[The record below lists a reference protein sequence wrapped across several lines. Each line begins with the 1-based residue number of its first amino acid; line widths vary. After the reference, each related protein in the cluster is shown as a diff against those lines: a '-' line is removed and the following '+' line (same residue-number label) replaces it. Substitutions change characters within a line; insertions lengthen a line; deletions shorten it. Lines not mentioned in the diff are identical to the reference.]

1 LSVSFD
7 HVQLRVVLHRS
18 PLDARRDVVRV
29 HTAVLDM
36 LGMKAWDPLELRGT
50 RRTAALAAA
59 APEHTPTS
67 AVLIDDLTCV
77 NAGVSQGDPVTV
89 GRAVVK
95 GGMAVGLSGMPPK
108 PNADPDTLR
117 MALLGKILVAGDKV
131 SLLPQDFARPPE
143 AAGAVLDD
151 TVRNLAAAF
160 GTEWQTVVATVSTTA
175 PSGCVR
181 VTMETQILIDG
192 EAITS
197 GSSTRL
203 GTGGA
208 ATTEADL
215 PGLEGQFKR
224 LRELLDLSF
233 NHSDLLE
240 RLGTTPQIGVL
251 LTGPPGSGKGALV
264 HAVAGA
270 LGVRVSR
277 VWGPHLTRLQTPS
290 ALGELEGAF
299 LSASSRGP
307 AVVMI
312 EDVEAIAPRAE
323 PGPLFARLL
332 ELTAEAVRT
341 GRVAVVCTTA
351 HPEDTASEL
360 GDIGILDQE
369 IAIGLPQ
376 PEDRRRMLEVH
387 TRPLPLGPDVDLNDV
402 AARTPGFV
410 AADLVG
416 LCREAALRAA
426 QRTVARGPDSAP
438 FVGRSD
444 FDAALDVVKPSVL
457 HGHEVEVAE
466 VSMEDVGDMER
477 TKQALREAVVW
488 PLRYADTFERLGVE
502 PSSGVLLYGPPGC
515 GKTFLVKALVHEA
528 RASFLS
534 VKGAE
539 LLSKWVGESERSVRE
554 LFRRSRS
561 SAPALVFFDEIDALA
576 PARGAVHDSGST
588 DRVVAQLLTELDG
601 IEDLNGVFVV
611 GATNRPDLVDPAL
624 LRPGRLER
632 LVYVP
637 PPDAAARRAI
647 LGAVTKRMPLE
658 AGLDLD
664 ALAAGC
670 DGYSAA
676 DLDALARAAALI
688 AMREDVS
695 ALRVTASHFAAARG
709 EIRPSL
715 RAEQIAALERFGSP
729 R

>member
-1 LSVSFD
+1 MSFD
-7 HVQLRVVLHRS
+7 RIQLSVVLHRS

-29 HTAVLDM
+29 HAVVLDT
-36 LGMKAWDPLELRGT
+36 LGMSVWDPLELRGT
-50 RRTAALAAA
+50 RKTAALVAH
-59 APEHTPTS
+59 APDDTPTS
-67 AVLIDDLTCV
+67 ALLIDDLTCA
-77 NAGVSQGDPVTV
+77 NAGVKQGDLVMV
-89 GRAVVK
+89 GRAEVEA
-95 GGMAVGLSGMPPK
+95 GIAVGLSGIPPQ
-108 PNADPDTLR
+108 PSVDPDTLR
-117 MALLGKILVAGDKV
+117 MALLGKILVAGDQV

-143 AAGAVLDD
+143 AAGALLDE
-151 TVRNLAAAF
+151 TVRTLAATF
-160 GTEWQTVVATVSTTA
+160 GSEWHTVVATVSTTA
-175 PSGCVR
+175 PAGCVR
-181 VTMETQILIDG
+181 VTMETEILIDG
-192 EAITS
+192 KALTS

-203 GTGGA
+203 GAG
-208 ATTEADL
+208 EADL
-215 PGLEGQFKR
+215 PGLEGQFRR

-233 NHSDLLE
+233 NHSDILG

-251 LTGPPGSGKGALV
+251 LSGPPGSGKGALV

-270 LGVRVSR
+270 VGVRVSH
-277 VWGPHLTRLQTPS
+277 VWGPRLARLPAPS
-290 ALGELEGAF
+290 ALGELEGTF

-307 AVVMI
+307 GVVMI

-323 PGPLFARLL
+323 GGPLSVRLL
-332 ELTAEAVRT
+332 ELTAEAVKT

-351 HPEDTASEL
+351 HPEDTAAEL
-360 GDIGILDQE
+360 RDLGILDQE
-369 IAIGLPQ
+369 IAIELPQ

-387 TRPLPLGPDVDLNDV
+387 TRSLPLGPDVDLSDV

-410 AADLVG
+410 AADLVA

-426 QRTVARGPDSAP
+426 QRTVAGGRDAAP

-466 VSMEDVGDMER
+466 VSMDDVGDMES

-554 LFRRSRS
+554 LFRRARS

-576 PARGAVHDSGST
+576 SARGAAHDSGVT

-632 LVYVP
+632 LIYVP

-664 ALAAGC
+664 SLAAGC

-676 DLDALARAAALI
+676 DLDALARAAALT

-695 ALRVTASHFAAARG
+695 ALRVTAAHFASARG
-709 EIRPSL
+709 EVRPSL
-715 RAEQIAALERFGSP
+715 RAQQLAALERFGGHG
-729 R
+729 